1 MKARLDSY
9 AFSMQPADEVLWEA
23 IQAGDS
29 NAFKALYEK
38 YVDLLFNYGR
48 KMSSE
53 KSLVQDSMQD
63 TFRVIWEKRAT
74 IVIKRSIKQYIFTIF
89 RRDLVAKIQH
99 QQLTTSLVYEPDF
112 DISIEYKIILDEGQ
126 QQLRKNLDQAIS
138 TLTNRQK
145 EILFLRYYENLTYD
159 EIAEL
164 MDLNQN
170 SMYKLLSAAISR
182 LKKYF
187 AGLTIG
193 LIIPLVADPLPF

>member
-99 QQLTTSLVYEPDF
+99 QQLMTSLVYEPDF

>member
-1 MKARLDSY
+1 MEARLDSY
-9 AFSMQPADEVLWEA
+9 AFTTQPTNEVLWEA

-38 YVDLLFNYGR
+38 YVDLLFNYGC
-48 KMSSE
+48 KMSSDR
-53 KSLVQDSMQD
+53 SLVQDSMQD

-89 RRDLVAKIQH
+89 RRDLVARIQH
-99 QQLTTSLVYEPDF
+99 QQLMTSLVYEPDF
-112 DISIEYKIILDEGQ
+112 DISIENKIILDESQ
-126 QQLRKNLDQAIS
+126 QQLRKNLDQAIG

-145 EILFLRYYENLTYD
+145 EILFLRYYENMAYD

-164 MDLNQN
+164 MELNQN

-193 LIIPLVADPLPF
+193 LIIPLGVEPIHF